1 MRHQLRRPVLIGVVN
16 WVGLWTLY
24 SREVL
29 RFTKIALQTLVAP
42 MITSVLFLMVFSV
55 AVGDHASF
63 AGNVD
68 FTNFLIPGLV
78 MMSVLQ
84 NAFASTSTSL
94 VVSKVPGNIVD
105 LLMPPLGPGELLVS
119 PGRNDT
125 RILRWCCDGS
135 HLDVDRWHYRPN

>member
-1 MRHQLRRPVLIGVVN
+1 MPEKLSSSPALSPPAVRHHLRRPVLIGMVN

-55 AVGDHASF
+55 AVGDRASF

-68 FTNFLIPGLV
+68 FATFLIPGLV
-78 MMSVLQ
+78 MMSCLLY
-84 NAFASTSTSL
+84 TS
-94 VVSKVPGNIVD
+94 D
-105 LLMPPLGPGELLVS
+105 AADE
-119 PGRNDT
+119 
-125 RILRWCCDGS
+125 
-135 HLDVDRWHYRPN
+135 